1 MICLHI
7 IMFGL
12 IKTTQ
17 KLSSIKNNFK
27 RKPFAFL
34 TEQDIVYFKKF
45 LPPQTVVTSEEEI

>member
-1 MICLHI
+1 
-7 IMFGL
+7 MFGL